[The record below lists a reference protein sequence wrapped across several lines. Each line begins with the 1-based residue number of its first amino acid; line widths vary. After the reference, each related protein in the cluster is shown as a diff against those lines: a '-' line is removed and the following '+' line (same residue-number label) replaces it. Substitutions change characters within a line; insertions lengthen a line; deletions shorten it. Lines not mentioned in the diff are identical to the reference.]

1 MTQNCRQNP
10 PPKPFSRLAAVH
22 RIAAPSL
29 AVALA
34 AATTLALAACGGEDA
49 KLLPGSTAAEI
60 SQNLDTVKQLA
71 GEGECVGAAD
81 AADQVSAQVESLAD
95 VDPKLKQALE
105 RGATRL
111 DEVVSTC
118 EEAEAEVA
126 PPADRAE
133 EEEKL
138 PPGQAKK
145 DEKEQ
150 EKEERDREKEEREL
164 EKEEEKAETPV
175 PPEKES
181 PSSEEAAPPSE
192 GGGTGAGGVGP
203 ATPAPED
210 E

>member
-1 MTQNCRQNP
+1 M
-10 PPKPFSRLAAVH
+10 H
-22 RIAAPSL
+22 RIAVPSL
-29 AVALA
+29 AVAFA
-34 AATTLALAACGGEDA
+34 AAAAFALAACGGEDA

-60 SQNLDTVKQLA
+60 DANLDTVRQLA
-71 GEGECVGAAD
+71 SEGECVGAAD
-81 AADQVSAQVESLAD
+81 AADQVRAQVEALSD

-111 DEVVSTC
+111 DEVVATC
-118 EEAEAEVA
+118 EEDETEVA
-126 PPADRAE
+126 PPTDQTE

-145 DEKEQ
+145 EEKE
-150 EKEERDREKEEREL
+150 REKEEREL
-164 EKEEEKAETPV
+164 EKEEEKAETQV

-181 PSSEEAAPPSE
+181 PPSEEEAPPSE
-192 GGGTGAGGVGP
+192 GGDTGASGGVSP

>member
-1 MTQNCRQNP
+1 M
-10 PPKPFSRLAAVH
+10 H

-34 AATTLALAACGGEDA
+34 AAAVFALAACGGEDA

-60 SQNLDTVKQLA
+60 NANLDTVRQLA
-71 GEGECVGAAD
+71 SEGECVGAAD
-81 AADQVSAQVESLAD
+81 AADQVSAQVEALSD

-111 DEVVSTC
+111 DEVVATC
-118 EEAEAEVA
+118 EEAETEVA
-126 PPADRAE
+126 PPADQTE

-138 PPGQAKK
+138 PPGQVKK
-145 DEKEQ
+145 EEKE
-150 EKEERDREKEEREL
+150 REKEEREL
-164 EKEEEKAETPV
+164 EKEEEKAETQV

-181 PSSEEAAPPSE
+181 PPSEEEAPPSE
-192 GGGTGAGGVGP
+192 GGGTGAPGGVSP

>member
-1 MTQNCRQNP
+1 VLLRV
-10 PPKPFSRLAAVH
+10 FSRLATVRQPAVP
-22 RIAAPSL
+22 IL
-29 AVALA
+29 ALA
-34 AATTLALAACGGEDA
+34 LGVATAFALAACGGEDA
-49 KLLPGSTAAEI
+49 KLLPGSTATEI
-60 SQNLDTVKQLA
+60 SENLDTVQQLA
-71 GEGECVGAAD
+71 SEGECVGAAD
-81 AADQVSAQVESLAD
+81 AAAQVRAQVESLTN

-111 DEVVSTC
+111 DEVVATC
-118 EEAEAEVA
+118 EEAETEIA
-126 PPADRAE
+126 PPSDQAE
-133 EEEKL
+133 EEERL

-150 EKEERDREKEEREL
+150 QKEEKDREKEEREL

-175 PPEKES
+175 TPEKEP
-181 PSSEEAAPPSE
+181 PSSEEAAPPPSE

>member
-1 MTQNCRQNP
+1 MLL
-10 PPKPFSRLAAVH
+10 KVFSRLATV
-22 RIAAPSL
+22 RQL
-29 AVALA
+29 AVPILALA
-34 AATTLALAACGGEDA
+34 LGVATAFSLAACGGEDA
-49 KLLPGSTAAEI
+49 KLLPGATATEI
-60 SQNLDTVKQLA
+60 SENLDAVKQLA
-71 GEGECVGAAD
+71 SEGECVGAAD
-81 AADQVSAQVESLAD
+81 AADQVRAQVEELTN

-111 DEVVSTC
+111 DEVVATC
-118 EEAEAEVA
+118 EEAEVEIA
-126 PPADRAE
+126 PPADQAE
-133 EEEKL
+133 EEERL

-181 PSSEEAAPPSE
+181 PPSEEAAPPSE

-203 ATPAPED
+203 ATPAPEN